1 MVSGSNDDVQPVVE
15 MLPSG
20 QTAQTILPVR
30 VLDASLA
37 SNQNQAVCLRLELF
51 DSDSARAEDSADVVG
66 ASAAVMRWFVGQ
78 VDLVLDRVDRVR

>member
-15 MLPSG
+15 MFPSG
-20 QTAQTILPVR
+20 QAAQTILPVR
-30 VLDASLA
+30 VLDTSLA
-37 SNQNQAVCLRLELF
+37 SNQNQAVGLRLELF

-66 ASAAVMRWFVGQ
+66 ASAAVMRWFVRQ